1 MWDGADFV
9 KIDED
14 SYALAYR
21 TYNLSRWMAKVK
33 TFTISSDG
41 KSIVQ
46 ESEQEVF
53 EGKTGGYI
61 GESISLLKMDSDNL
75 LLPSTMKITMG
86 ISKAMRYPMVERP
99 SRTTGI
105 LSLKRTIRATIPP
118 KVLRRSIRI
127 PISFPTQMAAA
138 MGT

>member
-1 MWDGADFV
+1 
-9 KIDED
+9 
-14 SYALAYR
+14 
-21 TYNLSRWMAKVK
+21 MAKVK

-75 LLPSTMKITMG
+75 LLRVDDENYDGYLKSYAVSNGGKTLT
-86 ISKAMRYPMVERP
+86 
-99 SRTTGI
+99 TTGI

-118 KVLRRSIRI
+118 RSCEDR
-127 PISFPTQMAAA
+127 
-138 MGT
+138 